1 MKAILCPC
9 EDITV
14 AEVEDVVRQGYA
26 TVEDVKRYTGL
37 ATGSCQGRLCLAP
50 CLEVLVRITG
60 KNPADLGLIRFR
72 PPVEPVP
79 LGLLAA
85 GAAPHQPKEGLS
97 D

>member
-1 MKAILCPC
+1 MI
-9 EDITV
+9 
-14 AEVEDVVRQGYA
+14 RHGYA

-37 ATGSCQGRLCLAP
+37 ATGSCQGRLCLTP
-50 CLEVLVRITG
+50 CIELLARATG
-60 KNPADLGLIRFR
+60 KKPGDIGLIRFR

-85 GAAPHQPKEGLS
+85 GAAKANLREGIH